1 MAGFLGR
8 GIGAAAGGYFS
19 GGVLGI
25 QAQQKQREKDQDQAL
40 RQAQIDSLNAQRNAS
55 QKDPHEGRKK
65 FADAFLS
72 QMLKDDFD
80 PNMQSALRTTRGVRE
95 SREAAR
101 KYISEFYTDKRD
113 WSEFD
118 PSTLSGIAAS
128 IDQLR
133 AAPQPDAPV
142 LGATQAVPPLGAAE
156 AASKLASEQQ
166 GSPGLAML
174 GGRPQLQLP
183 DIGRAG
189 IQPPSTMGPFRS
201 PTAPTPAAPFAYEKQ
216 VGSGPLGAGGKS
228 PPVTPTAAPR
238 PTQRA
243 APPTPER
250 LLEENNARA
259 NAYYQSVLSEE
270 PTEEQVVAEMPYDT
284 PKEQRAELERRT
296 DRWHK
301 RVTQAYQQT
310 QAFNKQAEG
319 ESAAKAAPGLNAAT
333 LRSRLASAGLAEAQI
348 EQIINPESL
357 ANQVKKSGI
366 EARKKAAAAARE
378 RNRIAARAQEGTQRH
393 QEAMRLIAQQNAN
406 TSRKQADTSAAA
418 QAETV
423 KRNKRLN
430 GHLDWLENKAELS
443 PLLREKLRNARAN
456 RVLVKDPISGVST
469 FIVAP
474 GTPENELATVMQEVE
489 RELSK
494 KRGGAGT
501 AGAGAGA
508 ASLGGGGA
516 GNTELE
522 ADVAQVASLKGS
534 GGLKALG
541 DRLRA
546 ANDTAGLARLR
557 AAIAEHD
564 RRKKTR

>member
-1 MAGFLGR
+1 MIAGFLGR
-8 GIGAAAGGYFS
+8 GIGAAAGGYFA
-19 GGVLGI
+19 GNILG
-25 QAQQKQREKDQDQAL
+25 QKERQRQEEKALDQEL

-113 WSEFD
+113 WGEFD
-118 PSTLSGIAAS
+118 PSTLSGIATS

-133 AAPQPDAPV
+133 VAPQTGAPN
-142 LGATQAVPPLGAAE
+142 LGGEQSAAPPLGAADIM
-156 AASKLASEQQ
+156 AKLTGDVNGA
-166 GSPGLAML
+166 
-174 GGRPQLQLP
+174 P
-183 DIGRAG
+183 DIGSAG
-189 IQPPSTMGPFRS
+189 LQPPSTMGPFRA
-201 PTAPTPAAPFAYEKQ
+201 PTAPTPAAPFAYQKQ
-216 VGSGPLGAGGKS
+216 AGGPPLGAESKFA
-228 PPVTPTAAPR
+228 PPGPAAPAPKPSAPTR
-238 PTQRA
+238 PT
-243 APPTPER
+243 
-250 LLEENNARA
+250 LEEQNERA
-259 NAYYQSVLSEE
+259 NSYYQSVLGEE

-319 ESAAKAAPGLNAAT
+319 ESAAKAAPALNAAT
-333 LRSRLASAGLAEAQI
+333 LRSRMASAGLAEAQI

-357 ANQVKKSGI
+357 ANQVKQSGI
-366 EARKKAAAAARE
+366 KARQDAAAAAKE

-393 QEAMRLIAQQNAN
+393 QEAMRLIAKQNAN
-406 TSRKQADTSAAA
+406 TSAKQATTSAAG

-456 RVLVKDPISGVST
+456 RQLVRDPSSGVAY
-469 FIVAP
+469 FVIAP
-474 GTPENELATVMQEVE
+474 GTPENELETVMAEVE
-489 RELSK
+489 RELTR
-494 KRGGAGT
+494 KRGGAP
-501 AGAGAGA
+501 
-508 ASLGGGGA
+508 LGGGGGGA
-516 GNTELE
+516 
-522 ADVAQVASLKGS
+522 AS
-534 GGLKALG
+534 GGSDGVTPERVAGVKAALAAKTFDSQMRGLKTANPDGYAL
-541 DRLRA
+541 
-546 ANDTAGLARLR
+546 LARAYQKIKGKPY
-557 AAIAEHD
+557 AAAG
-564 RRKKTR
+564 R